1 MKSLRFLLVAVCI
14 SAGIVGISHAKA
26 SSNAVPLCV
35 QSPGDVCFGIPDEGG
50 PIGWYADYVQYN
62 P

>member
-1 MKSLRFLLVAVCI
+1 MKNVKFLLFALCI
-14 SAGIVGISHAKA
+14 SAGVAGITHVKA
-26 SSNAVPLCV
+26 SANKVPLCV

-50 PIGWYADYVQYN
+50 PIGWYANYVQYN